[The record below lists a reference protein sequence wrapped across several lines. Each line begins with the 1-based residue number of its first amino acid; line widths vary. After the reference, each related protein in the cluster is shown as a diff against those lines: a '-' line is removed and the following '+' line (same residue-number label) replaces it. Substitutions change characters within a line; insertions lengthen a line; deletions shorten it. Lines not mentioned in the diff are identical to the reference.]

1 MQQTVKQEEWI
12 IYLTTNLINKK
23 IYVGQRKLDG
33 SKKDKTYKGS
43 GKLICL
49 AYAKHG
55 IYNFNRE
62 ILQYA
67 YSAKEADEIE
77 TYYIAK
83 LDARNPKIGY
93 NLHIG
98 GNSQCG
104 ENNAAYGVSD
114 KRVRCIETNT
124 VYKSIEHASKDTGAR
139 SDGISA
145 VCRGLYGKSGGY
157 QWEYVD
163 EPIKKYENKPE
174 RVRKVYCIT
183 NDTTYDSIRKAA
195 TALDLHAISITNVC
209 KGKLHHTGNYTF
221 KYLDGEAVTKQKVR
235 VKCENNG
242 LIFES
247 IGEASRF
254 MRVSRSVIEKQLQGA
269 KSKNTNLIFIKLSE

>member
-1 MQQTVKQEEWI
+1 VEAKQEWI
-12 IYLTTNLINKK
+12 IYVTTNLINKK

-43 GKLICL
+43 GKLIRL
-49 AYAKHG
+49 AYAKYG

-104 ENNAAYGVSD
+104 ENNAAYGIMD
-114 KRVRCIETNT
+114 KKVRCVETNT
-124 VYKSIEHASKDTGAR
+124 IYKSIEHATKDTGAR
-139 SDGISA
+139 SDSISA
-145 VCRGLYGKSGGY
+145 VCRGIYAKAGGFH
-157 QWEYVD
+157 WEYVD
-163 EPIKKYENKPE
+163 EPVKKYEHKPE

-195 TALDLHAISITNVC
+195 KELGLHAISITNVC
-209 KGKLHHTGNYTF
+209 KGKLSHTGNYTF
-221 KYLDGEAVTKQKVR
+221 KYLDGETVTKQKVR

-242 LIFES
+242 MIFES

-254 MRVSRSVIEKQLQGA
+254 MGIKDHVIERQLRGG
-269 KSKNTNLIFIKLSE
+269 KSKNTDLIFVKLTD